1 MYYAL
6 SLNAGSLPGSVY
18 FTTFLAGAVEVPAN
32 LIAMFFM
39 AWHVT
44 GRRLTCSLSLII
56 AGAASLISI
65 YMILESKNGFMFHFC

>member
-18 FTTFLAGAVEVPAN
+18 VTTAIAGAVEVPAN
-32 LIAMFFM
+32 FLAIFCMG
-39 AWHVT
+39 WKLT
-44 GRRLTCSLSLII
+44 GRRLTCSISLLI

-65 YMILESKNGFMFHFC
+65 YMILEGKQLIHAF